1 MGNNLKNSVAH
12 KDNELLELTKNNEA
26 LKIRDEDKRNT
37 IDIYEKKFQLLEDEN
52 TKMSEEVKELSK
64 ELEKCKAEV
73 KNRICFEEEM
83 INLKNDLKNKLVELN
98 TME

>member
-1 MGNNLKNSVAH
+1 M
-12 KDNELLELTKNNEA
+12 LELTKNNEA

-64 ELEKCKAEV
+64 V
-73 KNRICFEEEM
+73 FETPSM
-83 INLKNDLKNKLVELN
+83 TRLLRCDGNS
-98 TME
+98 